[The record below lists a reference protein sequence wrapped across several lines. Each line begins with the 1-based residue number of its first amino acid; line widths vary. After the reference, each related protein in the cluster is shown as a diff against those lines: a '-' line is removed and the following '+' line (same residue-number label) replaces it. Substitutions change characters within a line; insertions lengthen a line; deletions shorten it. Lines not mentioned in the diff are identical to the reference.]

1 MNVMV
6 GFMAE
11 FNARFSWN
19 PPYSYEAVCWVI
31 WFIFMLEYPLIFS
44 CWNTPSYVHARIP
57 PHIFKLKYSLIFSC
71 RNIPSHFCLPS
82 VLEWRQTGNV
92 KFDRSD
98 YITRVFWFQFVVNLD
113 LSRLARVDLNKKM
126 LQTTP
131 YCFCYEFYEGEG
143 QRSHIGGKVTRSSRR
158 LQSHNQKKR
167 SSPRIFVFQLQEWR
181 QKSKW

>member
-19 PPYSYEAVCWVI
+19 PPYSSYEAVCWVI

-44 CWNTPSYVHARIP
+44 CWNTPPYFYAGILR
-57 PHIFKLKYSLIFSC
+57 HIFVPEYSLIFS
-71 RNIPSHFCLPS
+71 SASS
-82 VLEWRQTGNV
+82 VGMAAYRKCKVWSQRLYN
-92 KFDRSD
+92 KD
-98 YITRVFWFQFVVNLD
+98 FQFVVTLD

-131 YCFCYEFYEGEG
+131 YCFCYEFFEGES
-143 QRSHIGGKVTRSSRR
+143 QRSHIGGKVTLSSRR
-158 LQSHNQKKR
+158 HNHTISRKGAAFAYLFSNFKN
-167 SSPRIFVFQLQEWR
+167 EG
-181 QKSKW
+181 KS